1 MKYILMCGGNYN
13 EFEIPKQLLKIN
25 GETLVE
31 RTIRLLKENGIT
43 DIAISTSN
51 PMFDYI
57 NVEKLRHNNEYVH
70 DTDGKGQPV
79 GCWLNAYYPTDEPA
93 CYLHGDVY
101 FSEDAIKKIIN
112 ADFKDTL
119 FLCTCDWSDK
129 RFVKSPK
136 NFKGR
141 EPFGYIV
148 KNQNVFRNAI
158 NDLLRMTENGEFKD
172 GIKPFSWHLYRYLN
186 GLDLC
191 KNTKKYTEINNIFN
205 EDGDYLVIN
214 DVTTDIDS
222 MKDIKVLEEW
232 LRK

>member
-1 MKYILMCGGNYN
+1 MKYILMCGGDYK
-13 EFEIPKQLLKIN
+13 EFEIPKQLLKVN

-43 DIAISTSN
+43 NIAISTNN
-51 PMFDYI
+51 PAFDYI
-57 NVEKLRHNNEYVH
+57 DVEKLKHKNEYVH
-70 DTDGKGQPV
+70 ELEGGQPI
-79 GCWLNAYYPTDEPA
+79 GCWLNAYYPTEEPA

-101 FSEDAIKKIIN
+101 FSDEAIKNIIN
-112 ADFKDTL
+112 AEVKDTL

-129 RFVKSPK
+129 RYIKSPK

-148 KNQNVFRNAI
+148 KNQKIFRNAI
-158 NDLLRMTENGEFKD
+158 NDLLNMTNNGEFKN

-191 KNTKKYTEINNIFN
+191 KESNKFTDINNIFN
-205 EDGDYLVIN
+205 DDGDYLVIN
-214 DVTTDIDS
+214 DYTTDIDAE
-222 MKDIKVLEEW
+222 KDVKILEEW
-232 LRK
+232 LKR

>member
-1 MKYILMCGGNYN
+1 MKYIIMCGGEYK
-13 EFEIPKQLLKIN
+13 EFETPKQLLKVN

-43 DIAISTSN
+43 DIAISTNN
-51 PMFDYI
+51 PAFDYI
-57 NVEKLRHNNEYVH
+57 DVEKLKHKNEYVH
-70 DTDGKGQPV
+70 ELEGGQPV
-79 GCWLNAYYPTDEPA
+79 GCWLNAYYPTNEEC

-101 FSEDAIKKIIN
+101 FSEEAIKNIIN
-112 ADFKDTL
+112 AKVKDTL

-129 RFVKSPK
+129 RYIKSPQ

-148 KNQNVFRNAI
+148 KNQKIFRDAI
-158 NDLLRMTENGEFKD
+158 NDLLRMTDNSEFKN

-191 KNTKKYTEINNIFN
+191 KESKKFTDINNIFDK
-205 EDGDYLVIN
+205 DGDYLVIN
-214 DVTTDIDS
+214 DYTTDIDNE
-222 MKDIKVLEEW
+222 KDVKVLEEW
-232 LRK
+232 LKK